1 MSSPTFRASDLAQF
15 TGSECWYRHPLY
27 PSITYT
33 DGAQYVAE
41 AGGANWLLD
50 AIVSHQHDVRVR
62 HEPFQVW
69 TLRVAPDRSAVLTCE
84 DGDHGMVAGQAIAF
98 TDFPLPE
105 ITLWLQ
111 NDVIFL
117 PSEYWAF
124 SLEGAYSGGMRPFA
138 VLSMN

>member
-1 MSSPTFRASDLAQF
+1 MSSTTLRVSDLTQF
-15 TGSECWYRHPLY
+15 TGSENWYRHPLW

-41 AGGANWLLD
+41 AGGAYWLLD
-50 AIVSHQHDVRVR
+50 AIVSHQHDARVR
-62 HEPFQVW
+62 GQEFQVW
-69 TLRVAPDRSAVLTCE
+69 TLKVSPDRSATLTCE
-84 DGDHGMVAGQAIAF
+84 DGDHTLVANQSIAY

-117 PSEYWAF
+117 PSEY
-124 SLEGAYSGGMRPFA
+124 
-138 VLSMN
+138 

>member
-1 MSSPTFRASDLAQF
+1 MSSPTLRVSDLAQF

-41 AGGANWLLD
+41 AGGAYWLLD
-50 AIVSHQHDVRVR
+50 AIVSHQHHARVR
-62 HEPFQVW
+62 SEPFQVW
-69 TLRVAPDRSAVLTCE
+69 TLKVAQDRSAVLTCE
-84 DGDHGMVAGQAIAF
+84 DGDHALMASQSIAF
-98 TDFPLPE
+98 TDFPLTE

-117 PSEYWAF
+117 PSEY
-124 SLEGAYSGGMRPFA
+124 
-138 VLSMN
+138 

>member
-1 MSSPTFRASDLAQF
+1 MSSKTLRASDLAQF
-15 TGSECWYRHPLY
+15 TGSECWHRHPLS

-41 AGGANWLLD
+41 AGGAYWLLD
-50 AIVSHQHDVRVR
+50 AIVSHQHGARVR
-62 HEPFQVW
+62 REEFQVW
-69 TLRVAPDRSAVLTCE
+69 TLKVAENRSAVLSCE
-84 DGDHGMVAGQAIAF
+84 DGDHKHVTSQTIEF

-117 PSEYWAF
+117 PSEY
-124 SLEGAYSGGMRPFA
+124 
-138 VLSMN
+138 

>member
-1 MSSPTFRASDLAQF
+1 MSSLTLCASDLAQF

-41 AGGANWLLD
+41 AGGAYWLLD
-50 AIVSHQHDVRVR
+50 AIVSHQHEPRVR
-62 HEPFQVW
+62 SQEFQVW
-69 TLRVAPDRSAVLTCE
+69 TLRVAQDRSAVLTCE
-84 DGDHGMVAGQAIAF
+84 DGDHGLVASQAIAF

-111 NDVIFL
+111 NDVILL
-117 PSEYWAF
+117 PSEY
-124 SLEGAYSGGMRPFA
+124 
-138 VLSMN
+138 